1 MTELLKVT
9 GAFFVILAM
18 ISTANAQDKPIDLD
32 VLKGQPLKAY
42 PKLMM
47 IEKLGLVNVFW
58 SNDVNCQQ
66 EPSKCVATVDQR
78 AALMVQRK
86 IETDVLAKLKSFET
100 AAEQAIPNWKSEIAP
115 KLFPLTIRIE
125 LAQES
130 MNAGSNFGKTT
141 VEIFSE
147 QNSSLSQIAVGS
159 SISVGILEGGNF
171 ESVDTLV
178 LHEFGHMML
187 RALGFPQLQ
196 DPKSGRIDSL
206 VEETIPDLVSSLT
219 NSGTP
224 YIAPGLQDVV
234 RKFAQDG
241 LKNPKNDNFQKA
253 LMEGHLQGISD
264 KAMRDFSIKYSYP
277 DTYLLPGHYVSSLH
291 INGIIYQLQQVVPS
305 AKLLTVL
312 LKTIAIQPNDL
323 LDGEAYVVVGKIL
336 ARYAQLFPADYQ
348 QASGKIQ
355 NILREN
361 GWVKAVKTA
370 QVMTF
375 DFFIDQDGAENVR
388 IKPDASLMTSL
399 FPATMRC
406 LTYTLKVGG
415 KTRFAFTQFLDWSM
429 QQRLKLVPAN
439 SCDQSSPLCV
449 CGADKQAL
457 TLDSVYIDR
466 DKRVSRTSAFPISSD
481 KLNLTCYSLSFE
493 WE

>member
-1 MTELLKVT
+1 MLKILKT
-9 GAFFVILAM
+9 IGTFFVILAM
-18 ISTANAQDKPIDLD
+18 ISTANAQEKPIDLD
-32 VLKGQPLKAY
+32 VLKGQPLKSY

-58 SNDVNCQQ
+58 SNDINCQQ
-66 EPSKCVATVDQR
+66 EPSKCAANVDQR
-78 AALMVQRK
+78 AALIVQRK
-86 IETDVLAKLKSFET
+86 IETDVLAKLKNFEA

-115 KLFPLTIRIE
+115 KLFPLTLRIE
-125 LAQES
+125 LAQETMS
-130 MNAGSNFGKTT
+130 AGSNFGKTT
-141 VEIFSE
+141 VEIFTE
-147 QNSSLSQIAVGS
+147 QNSSLGQVAVGS

-171 ESVDTLV
+171 ESLDTLV

-196 DPKSGRIDSL
+196 DPKNGRIDSL
-206 VEETIPDLVSSLT
+206 VEETIPDLVSSIT

-224 YIAPGLQDVV
+224 YIAPGLQDIA

-264 KAMRDFSIKYSYP
+264 KAMRDFSMRYSYP

-291 INGIIYQLQQVVPS
+291 INGIIYQLRQVVPS
-305 AKLLTVL
+305 AQLLTVL
-312 LKTIAIQPNDL
+312 LKTIATHPSDL

-336 ARYAQLFPADYQ
+336 ARYAELFPADYQ
-348 QASGKIQ
+348 QSSIKIQ

-361 GWVKAVKTA
+361 GWIKAAKTE

-375 DFFIDQDGAENVR
+375 NSFIDQEGAENVR
-388 IKPDASLMTSL
+388 IRPDASLMSSL

-406 LTYTLKVGG
+406 LTYTIKAGG
-415 KTRFAFTQFLDWSM
+415 KTRFAFTQFVDWSM

-439 SCDQSSPLCV
+439 SCDQASLFCV
-449 CGADKQAL
+449 CGADKQTI
-457 TLDSVYIDR
+457 TLDSIYIDR
-466 DKRVSRTSAFPISSD
+466 DKRVLRTNAFPISSD
-481 KLNLTCYSLSFE
+481 KLNSSCYTLSFE